1 MNHDPKPLGG
11 KLFSKPIIIFGPLVI
26 LCVLLIVKRLVF
38 GLGSVSDLNGGYPW
52 GIWIAFD
59 LLIGTGFA
67 CGGWALA
74 WAVYVFN
81 KGEYHP
87 LVRPALLASL
97 LGYSLGGLSI
107 TIDLGRYWNMPN
119 FFIPG
124 IFNVNSVLLE
134 TAVCMTIYIG
144 VMALELAPAF
154 CERMGWKISLKR
166 LNKIMF
172 FVIAL
177 GALLPAMH
185 QSSMGSLMIA
195 AGHKVYPLWQSYEM
209 LPLFSL
215 LTAFI
220 MGFSIVVFE
229 GSLVQSGLKGN
240 GPDEKRLFG
249 KLALTVSVL
258 MALFLI
264 LRFGEL
270 IYRGKLGL
278 AFAGDYYAVLFW
290 CEILLM
296 VFALAVFSIPAF
308 RRDSRL
314 LYTGAVSMLLGCA
327 AWRLAYSL
335 LAFDP
340 GNGYHY
346 FPSAEEL
353 LISIG
358 FVAVEICAYLFLIRL
373 LPILPAVNK
382 TAAHP
387 YHEASKS

>member
-1 MNHDPKPLGG
+1 
-11 KLFSKPIIIFGPLVI
+11 
-26 LCVLLIVKRLVF
+26 
-38 GLGSVSDLNGGYPW
+38 
-52 GIWIAFD
+52 
-59 LLIGTGFA
+59 
-67 CGGWALA
+67 
-74 WAVYVFN
+74 
-81 KGEYHP
+81 
-87 LVRPALLASL
+87 
-97 LGYSLGGLSI
+97 
-107 TIDLGRYWNMPN
+107 
-119 FFIPG
+119 
-124 IFNVNSVLLE
+124 
-134 TAVCMTIYIG
+134 MTIYIG
-144 VMALELAPAF
+144 VMALELAPAVF
-154 CERMGWKISLKR
+154 ERFGWKISLKR

-195 AGHKVYPLWQSYEM
+195 AGYKVHPLWQSYEM

-229 GSLVQSGLKGN
+229 GSLLQSGLKGN
-240 GPDEKRLFG
+240 GPDEKSLFT
-249 KLALTVSVL
+249 KLAVTVSVL
-258 MALFLI
+258 MALFLV

-270 IYRGKLGL
+270 IYHGKLSL
-278 AFAGDYYAVLFW
+278 AFAGDYYSAMFW
-290 CEILLM
+290 TEILLM
-296 VFALAVFSIPAF
+296 AFALAVFSLPKL

-314 LYTGAVSMLLGCA
+314 LFIGALSMMLGCA

-346 FPSAEEL
+346 FPSAAEL

-358 FVAVEICAYLFLIRL
+358 FVAVEICAYILLIRL
-373 LPILPAVNK
+373 LPIIPPLKKSSVHN
-382 TAAHP
+382 